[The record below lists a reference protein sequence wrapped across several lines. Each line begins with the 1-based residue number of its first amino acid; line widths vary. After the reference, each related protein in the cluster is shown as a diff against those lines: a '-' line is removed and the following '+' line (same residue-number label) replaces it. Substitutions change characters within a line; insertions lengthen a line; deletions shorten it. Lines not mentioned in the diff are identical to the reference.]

1 MSRISLHAVP
11 FDNPDARALVT
22 ELYADQLTRYDRA
35 DPPDDNPRDYTP
47 PQGLFLLLCL
57 DNQPAGCGGYRVHD
71 TTTGEI
77 KRLYIR
83 PEHRGRGHGRR
94 ILTALEDHA
103 RVIGTTR
110 ILLETGVRNEAA
122 IALFDS
128 TGYTPTPG
136 YVPSRDQ
143 RINRAFAKPLSVPQR
158 L

>member
-1 MSRISLHAVP
+1 MSRISLRAVP
-11 FDNPDARALVT
+11 FDALDARSLVS
-22 ELYADQLTRYDRA
+22 EFYADQLTRYDRA
-35 DPPDDNPRDYTP
+35 DPPDDDPRDYAS

-57 DNQPAGCGGYRVHD
+57 DDQPAGCGGYRVHD

-77 KRLYIR
+77 KRLYVR

-103 RVIGTTR
+103 RAVGATCL
-110 ILLETGVRNEAA
+110 LLETGVRNEAA
-122 IALFDS
+122 ISLFGS
-128 TGYTPTPG
+128 VGYTPVPR

-143 RINRAFAKPLSVPQR
+143 RINRAFAKSLSVPQR